1 MYLKSFSSSELV
13 SHKEDEG
20 MVMVQ
25 GGRVGVAQTLPS
37 LARG

>member
-20 MVMVQ
+20 MVMVH